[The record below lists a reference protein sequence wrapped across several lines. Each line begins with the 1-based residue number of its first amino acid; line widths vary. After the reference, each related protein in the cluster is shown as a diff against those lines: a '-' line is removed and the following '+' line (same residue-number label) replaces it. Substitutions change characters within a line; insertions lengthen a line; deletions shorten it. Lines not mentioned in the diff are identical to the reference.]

1 MGFQSLICEGLKMN
15 KLQINGFDIETD
27 TADDR
32 VFINIDKDGKN
43 GGYIQIK
50 FDDEGIVI
58 DVFDSEGEVI
68 NSIWNFYDDVAP
80 IAEEIEQ

>member
-1 MGFQSLICEGLKMN
+1 MN

-43 GGYIQIK
+43 GGYIQVK
-50 FDDEGIVI
+50 FDDDGIVI
-58 DVFDSEGEVI
+58 DVFDVEGNVV
-68 NSIWNFYDDVAP
+68 NSMWNFYDDVAP
-80 IAEEIEQ
+80 LTEETEK